1 MRWKNQ
7 HNIHW
12 FLHSVYTGHN
22 TEKYHAVQLR
32 VPGEKK
38 TFEELTSVLTYE
50 GRFKVRMKCKKSYWS
65 WNWKKMSYYF
75 CVWVKAGGKRLCWRN
90 AMSLNLDVW
99 QMKNIGFGLR
109 YHRINW
115 EGIKRLMIWLDP
127 YFIKVISSGIGSV
140 RKQWWDLNRGG
151 ITCA

>member
-50 GRFKVRMKCKKSYWS
+50 GRFKVRMKCKKAIGAEIGRKCLIIFVFG
-65 WNWKKMSYYF
+65 WKQ
-75 CVWVKAGGKRLCWRN
+75 VVKDCAG
-90 AMSLNLDVW
+90 
-99 QMKNIGFGLR
+99 
-109 YHRINW
+109 
-115 EGIKRLMIWLDP
+115 ET
-127 YFIKVISSGIGSV
+127 
-140 RKQWWDLNRGG
+140 QWAW
-151 ITCA
+151 I